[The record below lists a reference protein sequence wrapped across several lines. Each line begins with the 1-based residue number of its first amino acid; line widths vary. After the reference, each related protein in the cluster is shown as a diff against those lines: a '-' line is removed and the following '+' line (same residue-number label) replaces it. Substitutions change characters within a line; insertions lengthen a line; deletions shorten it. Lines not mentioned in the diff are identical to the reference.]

1 MDQTDRGPTGRT
13 VLTVPMLATSSAQV
27 GPSPIGA
34 IHTKPLIYKASPD
47 GLEPSTV
54 GLEERVDSHSK
65 QGASNALGQ
74 AWASENALYAASQ
87 MLAAVVTGGVTT
99 EALHALADAVML
111 DERVQLA
118 SEVRAGGP
126 DALRRA
132 IELAALLLAGAAKQ

>member
-1 MDQTDRGPTGRT
+1 MSRRILNALGPRDPRA
-13 VLTVPMLATSSAQV
+13 VEK
-27 GPSPIGA
+27 SPWIF
-34 IHTKPLIYKASPD
+34 KRWKASPD
-47 GLEPSTV
+47 GIEPSTV

-65 QGASNALGQ
+65 QGVSNALGQ
-74 AWASENALYAASQ
+74 AWANENALHAASQ

-132 IELAALLLAGAAKQ
+132 IELAALLLAGAAKA

>member
-1 MDQTDRGPTGRT
+1 
-13 VLTVPMLATSSAQV
+13 MLSQMV
-27 GPSPIGA
+27 PSPIGP
-34 IHTKPLIYKASPD
+34 ISLKPLFYKASPD
-47 GLEPSTV
+47 GIEPSTV

-74 AWASENALYAASQ
+74 AWANGNALHAASQ

-118 SEVRAGGP
+118 NEVRAGGP

-132 IELAALLLAGAAKQ
+132 IELAALLLAGAAKA